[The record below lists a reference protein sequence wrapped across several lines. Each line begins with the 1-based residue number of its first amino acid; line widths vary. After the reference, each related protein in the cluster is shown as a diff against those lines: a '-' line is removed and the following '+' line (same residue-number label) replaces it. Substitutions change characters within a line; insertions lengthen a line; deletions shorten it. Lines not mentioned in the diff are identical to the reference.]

1 MGRAVSLPLSV
12 VHEGLIY
19 SLSYL
24 SLMEVLTLIHIN
36 YTNMASFDIIRY
48 MSSLTGYIFDDA
60 VLERIALERSVADVA
75 SFSEITEKDKDLL
88 TADLLFVLYTSPSQS
103 ASFSKKHGQFS
114 QSVGSQTI
122 TDKDGIYNLMMRLYN
137 KWEDPKAKEVENM
150 GGGLEW
156 MQ

>member
-1 MGRAVSLPLSV
+1 
-12 VHEGLIY
+12 
-19 SLSYL
+19 
-24 SLMEVLTLIHIN
+24 
-36 YTNMASFDIIRY
+36 MASFDIIRY

-60 VLERIALERSVADVA
+60 VLERIALERNVAGVA
-75 SFSEITEKDKDLL
+75 SFSDITEKDKDLL

-122 TDKDGIYNLMMRLYN
+122 TDKDGIYNLMVRLYQ
-137 KWEDPKAKEVENM
+137 KWEDPKVKEIEEM

>member
-1 MGRAVSLPLSV
+1 
-12 VHEGLIY
+12 
-19 SLSYL
+19 
-24 SLMEVLTLIHIN
+24 
-36 YTNMASFDIIRY
+36 MASFDIIRY

-60 VLERIALERSVADVA
+60 VLERIALERNVAGVA
-75 SFSEITEKDKDLL
+75 SFSDITEKDKDLL

-103 ASFSKKHGQFS
+103 ASISKKHGQFS

-122 TDKDGIYNLMMRLYN
+122 TDKDNIFDTMMRLYA
-137 KWEDPKAKEVENM
+137 KWEDPKAKELEDM

>member
-1 MGRAVSLPLSV
+1 
-12 VHEGLIY
+12 
-19 SLSYL
+19 
-24 SLMEVLTLIHIN
+24 
-36 YTNMASFDIIRY
+36 MAGFDIIRY

-60 VLERIALERSVADVA
+60 VLERIALERNVAGVA

-103 ASFSKKHGQFS
+103 ASISKKHGQFS

-122 TDKDGIYNLMMRLYN
+122 TGKDNIFDIMMRLYQ
-137 KWEDPKAKEVENM
+137 KWEDPKAEELEDM

>member
-1 MGRAVSLPLSV
+1 
-12 VHEGLIY
+12 
-19 SLSYL
+19 
-24 SLMEVLTLIHIN
+24 
-36 YTNMASFDIIRY
+36 MASFDIIRY

-114 QSVGSQTI
+114 MSIGSQII
-122 TDKDGIYNLMMRLYN
+122 TDKDGIFYTMMRLYQ
-137 KWEDPKAKEVENM
+137 KWKDPKVKEVENM

>member
-1 MGRAVSLPLSV
+1 
-12 VHEGLIY
+12 
-19 SLSYL
+19 
-24 SLMEVLTLIHIN
+24 
-36 YTNMASFDIIRY
+36 MASFDIIRY

-103 ASFSKKHGQFS
+103 ASISKKHGQFS
-114 QSVGSQTI
+114 MSIGSQTI
-122 TDKDGIYNLMMRLYN
+122 TDKDGIHNLMVRLYQ
-137 KWEDPKAKEVENM
+137 KWDDPKAEELESF

>member
-1 MGRAVSLPLSV
+1 
-12 VHEGLIY
+12 
-19 SLSYL
+19 
-24 SLMEVLTLIHIN
+24 
-36 YTNMASFDIIRY
+36 MASFDIIRY

-60 VLERIALERSVADVA
+60 VLERIALERNVAGVA
-75 SFSEITEKDKDLL
+75 SFSDITEKDRDLL

-103 ASFSKKHGQFS
+103 ASFSQKHGQFS

-122 TDKDGIYNLMMRLYN
+122 TDKDNIFDTMMRLYT
-137 KWEDPKAKEVENM
+137 KWEDPKAEELEDM

>member
-1 MGRAVSLPLSV
+1 
-12 VHEGLIY
+12 
-19 SLSYL
+19 
-24 SLMEVLTLIHIN
+24 
-36 YTNMASFDIIRY
+36 MAGFDIIRY

-60 VLERIALERSVADVA
+60 VLERIALERNVAGVA
-75 SFSEITEKDKDLL
+75 SFAEITEKDKDLL

-103 ASFSKKHGQFS
+103 ASISKKHGQFS

-122 TDKDGIYNLMMRLYN
+122 TGKDNIFDIMMRLYK
-137 KWEDPKAKEVENM
+137 KWEDPKVKELESF

>member
-1 MGRAVSLPLSV
+1 
-12 VHEGLIY
+12 
-19 SLSYL
+19 
-24 SLMEVLTLIHIN
+24 
-36 YTNMASFDIIRY
+36 MASFDIIRY
-48 MSSLTGYIFDDA
+48 MSSLTGYVFDDA
-60 VLERIALERSVADVA
+60 VLERIALERNVAGVA
-75 SFSEITEKDKDLL
+75 SFSDITEKDKDLL

-122 TDKDGIYNLMMRLYN
+122 TDKDGICRLMMQLYT
-137 KWEDPKAKEVENM
+137 KWDDPKAEELEDI

>member
-1 MGRAVSLPLSV
+1 
-12 VHEGLIY
+12 
-19 SLSYL
+19 
-24 SLMEVLTLIHIN
+24 
-36 YTNMASFDIIRY
+36 MAGFDIIRY

-60 VLERIALERSVADVA
+60 VLERIALERNVAGVA
-75 SFSEITEKDKDLL
+75 SFSEITERDKDLL

-114 QSVGSQTI
+114 QSIGSQII
-122 TDKDGIYNLMMRLYN
+122 TDKDGIYNLMVRLYQ
-137 KWEDPKAKEVENM
+137 KWEDPKVNEIEEM

>member
-1 MGRAVSLPLSV
+1 
-12 VHEGLIY
+12 
-19 SLSYL
+19 
-24 SLMEVLTLIHIN
+24 
-36 YTNMASFDIIRY
+36 MASFDIIRY

-60 VLERIALERSVADVA
+60 VLERIALERNVAEVG
-75 SFSEITEKDKDLL
+75 SFADITEKDRDLL

-137 KWEDPKAKEVENM
+137 KWEDPKAEELERL

>member
-1 MGRAVSLPLSV
+1 
-12 VHEGLIY
+12 
-19 SLSYL
+19 
-24 SLMEVLTLIHIN
+24 
-36 YTNMASFDIIRY
+36 MAGFEIIRY
-48 MSSLTGYIFDDA
+48 MSSLTGYVFDDA
-60 VLERIALERSVADVA
+60 VLERIALERNVAGVA
-75 SFSEITEKDKDLL
+75 SFSEITERDKDLL

-122 TDKDGIYNLMMRLYN
+122 TDKDGICRLMMKLYT
-137 KWEDPKAKEVENM
+137 KWDDPKVEELESI

>member
-1 MGRAVSLPLSV
+1 
-12 VHEGLIY
+12 
-19 SLSYL
+19 
-24 SLMEVLTLIHIN
+24 
-36 YTNMASFDIIRY
+36 MASFDIIRY
-48 MSSLTGYIFDDA
+48 MSSLTGYVFDDA
-60 VLERIALERSVADVA
+60 VLERIALERNVAEVG

-88 TADLLFVLYTSPSQS
+88 TADLLFVLYTSPSQR

-122 TDKDGIYNLMMRLYN
+122 TDKDGIYDLMMRLYT
-137 KWEDPKAKEVENM
+137 KWEDPKAEELESF